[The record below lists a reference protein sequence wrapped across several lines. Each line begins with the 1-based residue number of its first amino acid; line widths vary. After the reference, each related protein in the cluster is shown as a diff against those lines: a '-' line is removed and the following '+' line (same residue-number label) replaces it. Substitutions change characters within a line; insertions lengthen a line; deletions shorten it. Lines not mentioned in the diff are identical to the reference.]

1 MLNKKIELIYYEE
14 KLIPIRFGYSIG
26 TVYTDDPE
34 DYYGFKLYNAG
45 YCPSTK
51 EFYYNRSIHLPKR
64 VVEHFENKRIRSEIL
79 EEEMQ
84 ELGIYNK
91 NDVDKLFNDYNDARL
106 QTEMIKEKTLNLKRR
121 LKKNNEH
128 IS

>member
-1 MLNKKIELIYYEE
+1 
-14 KLIPIRFGYSIG
+14 
-26 TVYTDDPE
+26 
-34 DYYGFKLYNAG
+34 
-45 YCPSTK
+45 
-51 EFYYNRSIHLPKR
+51 
-64 VVEHFENKRIRSEIL
+64 
-79 EEEMQ
+79 MQ